1 MAFKD
6 LVDAAKRRL
15 GMVDPLTE
23 ELKHLPRENI
33 RLSNPWHAV
42 AIQPGPKRCAAVE
55 GLLGQ
60 RFLSRD
66 APRLPLKDCTES
78 GCTCK
83 YRHYED
89 RRHEGVALD
98 NSGMPLPHPNR
109 RDTD

>member
-6 LVDAAKRRL
+6 LIDAAKRRL
-15 GMVDPLTE
+15 GMVDPLAE
-23 ELKHLPRENI
+23 ELKDLPRENI

-60 RFLSRD
+60 RYLSKD

-78 GCTCK
+78 GCTCR

-98 NSGMPLPHPNR
+98 RNGMPLPHPSR
-109 RDTD
+109 RNTD